1 MGGGK
6 VHDDVGGN
14 LTRGKIRGK
23 CCVSGLGFGFG
34 SGFGYHRVGSII

>member
-1 MGGGK
+1 MGEGK

-14 LTRGKIRGK
+14 LTEVNTREML
-23 CCVSGLGFGFG
+23 CVSGLGVEFG